1 MTFEIKKVSSDKS
14 LDSKSLDNL
23 SNKDIIYIH
32 SDNKFKF
39 ELPILSGTYADIVN

>member
-14 LDSKSLDNL
+14 LDDKSLDNL

>member
-1 MTFEIKKVSSDKS
+1 MTFEIKKVSSDNLSNDKS
-14 LDSKSLDNL
+14 LYNL

>member
-14 LDSKSLDNL
+14 LDDKSLDDL